1 MSDESKSEEVMKKSV
16 KPRVSIRWP
25 LIACQ
30 FSLLAIREMPGVGQ
44 PADDALLLAF
54 IFFGGAVVGANVCSA
69 AFGRCTR
76 GRVA

>member
-1 MSDESKSEEVMKKSV
+1 MMKESV
-16 KPRVSIRWP
+16 KPYTGIRWP

-30 FSLLAIREMPGVGQ
+30 FGMLAIREMPGVGQ

-69 AFGRCTR
+69 AFGRWAR
-76 GRVA
+76 GKVA

>member
-1 MSDESKSEEVMKKSV
+1 MKESV

-44 PADDALLLAF
+44 SADDALLLAF

-76 GRVA
+76 GKVA

>member
-16 KPRVSIRWP
+16 KPTVSIRWP

-30 FSLLAIREMPGVGQ
+30 FGLLAIREMPGVGQ
-44 PADDALLLAF
+44 PADDALLLAS

-69 AFGRCTR
+69 VFGRCAR
-76 GRVA
+76 GKVA

>member
-1 MSDESKSEEVMKKSV
+1 MSDESKSEGVMKKSV
-16 KPRVSIRWP
+16 KPPVSILWP
-25 LIACQ
+25 LLACQ
-30 FSLLAIREMPGVGQ
+30 FGLLAIRELPGVGQ

-76 GRVA
+76 GKVA

>member
-1 MSDESKSEEVMKKSV
+1 MDENVN
-16 KPRVSIRWP
+16 PPVSIRWP

-30 FSLLAIREMPGVGQ
+30 FGMLAIREMPGVGQ

-69 AFGRCTR
+69 AFGRCAR
-76 GRVA
+76 GKVA

>member
-1 MSDESKSEEVMKKSV
+1 MKESV

-76 GRVA
+76 GKVA

>member
-1 MSDESKSEEVMKKSV
+1 MKESV
-16 KPRVSIRWP
+16 KPRVGIRWP

-30 FSLLAIREMPGVGQ
+30 FSLLAIRELPGVGQ

-69 AFGRCTR
+69 AFGRCAR
-76 GRVA
+76 GKVA

>member
-1 MSDESKSEEVMKKSV
+1 MSDESKSEGVMKKSV
-16 KPRVSIRWP
+16 KPPVSILWP

-30 FSLLAIREMPGVGQ
+30 FGLLAIREMPGVGQ

-76 GRVA
+76 GKVA

>member
-1 MSDESKSEEVMKKSV
+1 MKESV
-16 KPRVSIRWP
+16 KPCASIRWP
-25 LIACQ
+25 LAACQ
-30 FSLLAIREMPGVGQ
+30 FGMLAIREMPGVGQ

-76 GRVA
+76 GKVA

>member
-1 MSDESKSEEVMKKSV
+1 MKESV

-44 PADDALLLAF
+44 PADDALLLAS
-54 IFFGGAVVGANVCSA
+54 IFFGGAVVGANVCST
-69 AFGRCTR
+69 AFGRCAR
-76 GRVA
+76 GKVA